1 MAQFTI
7 RSLTKFI
14 IENVDNDTSV
24 KNRAAHIVDV
34 ELPQIIRDSE
44 EEAIRTGKPTRYP
57 YNTEV
62 VKDCL
67 YYLTDEVGIHPGIMR
82 GEIASMLPVYIG
94 MMQSG
99 TISSE
104 IRNDFIA
111 EIVKEAPDLD
121 TDGTISQRENVIEE
135 IISSFFSWAE
145 EAVKSG
151 ESDMDKVLYS
161 FYDRFPFP
169 KYSFMVGKYYAG
181 VITRIYIIGIINVA
195 RRGDQLTYMQRQ
207 RLNYVLNDY
216 LQKSIAD
223 VDADRSI
230 LDKLHDAY
238 PQDKIDFAGKLR
250 RLAVEVYDTMRG
262 APQRHGLIG

>member
-1 MAQFTI
+1 MSQFTI
-7 RSLTKFI
+7 RSLAEFI
-14 IENVDNDTSV
+14 IENVDNNTSV

-44 EEAIRTGKPTRYP
+44 QEAIRTGKPTRFP
-57 YNTEV
+57 YNTGI

-82 GEIASMLPVYIG
+82 GEIASMMPIYIG
-94 MMQSG
+94 MIQSG
-99 TISSE
+99 TLSHE

-145 EAVKSG
+145 EVVKTG
-151 ESDMDKVLYS
+151 ESNMDKVLYS

-181 VITRIYIIGIINVA
+181 VITRIYTIGIINVA
-195 RRGDQLTYMQRQ
+195 RRGDQLTRTQRQ
-207 RLNYVLNDY
+207 KLNYVLNDY
-216 LQKSIAD
+216 LEKSIAD
-223 VDADRSI
+223 ADADRSI

-238 PQDKIDFAGKLR
+238 PQDKTDFAGKLR
-250 RLAVEVYDTMRG
+250 RLAIAVYDMMRDTSQT
-262 APQRHGLIG
+262 PGLS